1 MKDRVRAS
9 TVGFSLVEAVIA
21 AGLVTVATLSGI
33 GLVMMTR
40 RANLGATT
48 AGIASILS
56 LQKMEQ
62 LRSLAWGYD
71 SAGLPIADTTS
82 ELAIVPLQG
91 DGGPGLAPSPPDA
104 LKQNTEHYCDFVD
117 ERGRWLGGGP
127 TPPPGT
133 VYVRRWEI
141 AQLPSDPDTLLF
153 QVLVFRRRNF
163 RTGSAEI
170 AGQSARRLPDEARL
184 ITLKTRKTL

>member
-1 MKDRVRAS
+1 MNHADRAGAS
-9 TVGFSLVEAVIA
+9 GFSLVEAVIA

-48 AGIASILS
+48 AGIVSILS
-56 LQKMEQ
+56 AQKMEQ

-82 ELAIVPLQG
+82 EVAVVPLQG
-91 DGGPGLAPSPPDA
+91 DGGPGLSASPPGT

-117 ERGRWLGGGP
+117 ERGRWIGGGT

-141 AQLPSDPDTLLF
+141 APLPSDPDTLLI
-153 QVLVFRRRNF
+153 QVLAFRWRNF

-170 AGQSARRLPDEARL
+170 AGQNARRLPDEARL